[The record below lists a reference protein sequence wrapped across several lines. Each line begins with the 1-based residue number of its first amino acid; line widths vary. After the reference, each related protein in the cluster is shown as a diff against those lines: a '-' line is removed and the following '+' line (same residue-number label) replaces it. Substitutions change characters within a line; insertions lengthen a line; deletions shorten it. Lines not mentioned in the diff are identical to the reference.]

1 MSYSKKYTYKNPP
14 IVYINDEMLL
24 NISIYL
30 YMYTYILCVCVCRI
44 STQILQSFIGSST
57 SVSRTLGSKS
67 EGIEQRSPLRTED
80 WLDAPS
86 FVKDQICWAVTPSN
100 ARLIAG
106 ADLIPVVTGL
116 GTSWAT
122 GIIHSPMLTLGGWK
136 REEMKVRCEQT
147 ARLIHPQ
154 PHAIPTGSCHSWH
167 RSPHSSGAHLP
178 PNKRRRTQYFPDT
191 LGITCIW
198 KNMKHPPAE
207 PVNFKMKGN
216 EKVLFPD
223 RKDHT
228 LVKLHVNLRVT

>member
-1 MSYSKKYTYKNPP
+1 MSYSKKYTYNNPP
-14 IVYINDEMLL
+14 RVYINDEMLL

-30 YMYTYILCVCVCRI
+30 YMYTYILCVCVCRV

-67 EGIEQRSPLRTED
+67 EGVERRSPLRTED

-100 ARLIAG
+100 ARLITG

-122 GIIHSPMLTLGGWK
+122 GIIHGPMLTLGSYK
-136 REEMKVRCEQT
+136 REEMKVRCEET

-154 PHAIPTGSCHSWH
+154 PHAISAGSCHSWH
-167 RSPHSSGAHLP
+167 RSPHSTGAHLP
-178 PNKRRRTQYFPDT
+178 PNRRRTSTQ
-191 LGITCIW
+191 
-198 KNMKHPPAE
+198 HS
-207 PVNFKMKGN
+207 
-216 EKVLFPD
+216 
-223 RKDHT
+223 HT
-228 LVKLHVNLRVT
+228 LWESPARGKTT